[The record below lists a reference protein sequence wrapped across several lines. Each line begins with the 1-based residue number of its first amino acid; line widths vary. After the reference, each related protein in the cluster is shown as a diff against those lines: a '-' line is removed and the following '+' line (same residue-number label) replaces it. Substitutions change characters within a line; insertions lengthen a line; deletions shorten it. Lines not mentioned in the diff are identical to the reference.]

1 MKLTTLLLLALLSF
15 VMTVRFRKR
24 KMLGQFKK
32 KTQTVGS
39 NSICLVSKA
48 WGEHRILLLTKGRK
62 KTPLFWELQ
71 KAAHGLKP
79 IQVSG
84 LKSYPGQWHCLS
96 KGIQKHCCFEHL
108 KIKLRKEKEHQFRN
122 SSTSECG

>member
-1 MKLTTLLLLALLSF
+1 MLWQSGLGKERCLDNLRRKPRLLEVTAFALSL
-15 VMTVRFRKR
+15 R
-24 KMLGQFKK
+24 LGGNTEYYCWQR
-32 KTQTVGS
+32 V
-39 NSICLVSKA
+39 
-48 WGEHRILLLTKGRK
+48 EK

>member
-62 KTPLFWELQ
+62 KNPFVLGT
-71 KAAHGLKP
+71 
-79 IQVSG
+79 
-84 LKSYPGQWHCLS
+84 S
-96 KGIQKHCCFEHL
+96 KG
-108 KIKLRKEKEHQFRN
+108 
-122 SSTSECG
+122 STWTKTNTS